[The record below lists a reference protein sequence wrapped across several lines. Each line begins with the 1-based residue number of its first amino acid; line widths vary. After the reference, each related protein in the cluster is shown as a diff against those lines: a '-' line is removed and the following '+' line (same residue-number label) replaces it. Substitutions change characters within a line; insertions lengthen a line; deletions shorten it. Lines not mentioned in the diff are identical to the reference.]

1 MSNLILHCGGRPVNR
16 QELALVP
23 VPEKTLTY
31 TPVAHLDLI
40 QAIEETARQY
50 LPSNYYMDSEQL
62 GVARDGRQMFGVMR
76 WRNGSDEMGLAVGF
90 RNSYDQSM
98 SVGLVTGGSVFVC
111 DNLALNGSIRLL
123 RKHTLNVWRDLL
135 TMLKGAIIH
144 ADADY
149 GRMIEFAATTKQI
162 SVDDDQA
169 YRLLGLL
176 AGREILGARQ
186 FQRAISLWREPDHEE
201 FKPRNLWSLYNN
213 VTEALKASRPTEVME
228 RHVGLHGVIDAEF
241 SVTRVMAAVP
251 ANFQIA

>member
-98 SVGLVTGGSVFVC
+98 SVGLVTGGSVGV
-111 DNLALNGSIRLL
+111 STTTRQRLSSP
-123 RKHTLNVWRDLL
+123 
-135 TMLKGAIIH
+135 
-144 ADADY
+144 
-149 GRMIEFAATTKQI
+149 AAPST
-162 SVDDDQA
+162 
-169 YRLLGLL
+169 
-176 AGREILGARQ
+176 
-186 FQRAISLWREPDHEE
+186 
-201 FKPRNLWSLYNN
+201 
-213 VTEALKASRPTEVME
+213 
-228 RHVGLHGVIDAEF
+228 
-241 SVTRVMAAVP
+241 
-251 ANFQIA
+251 